1 MNVNTATEDEL
12 MTLHGVN
19 RALARTIIN
28 HRELIGG
35 FRKIEDLAL
44 VSGMGASKLD
54 QLRPEICISKR
65 KPGLR

>member
-1 MNVNTATEDEL
+1 LVIQVELINVNTAAEEEL

-19 RALARTIIN
+19 RALAQNIVS

-44 VSGMGASKLD
+44 VSL
-54 QLRPEICISKR
+54 
-65 KPGLR
+65 